1 MPPCHV
7 YERKGKIIMAN
18 MYEYNDTMKF
28 LGKQNSL
35 IFCADSPYAKEIKE
49 VFEAHEKFRTKDH
62 NLIFEIG
69 IDFFLLGFA
78 MGKRAARKKK
88 SDRKKWLV

>member
-1 MPPCHV
+1 
-7 YERKGKIIMAN
+7 MAN
-18 MYEYNDTMKF
+18 MYDYNETMQF

-35 IFCADSPYAKEIKE
+35 IFCADSPFAKEIKE

-78 MGKRAARKKK
+78 MGKRAERERRKNGK
-88 SDRKKWLV
+88 KKWLF